1 MCIIDFG
8 IVHFSGLTRRKLK
21 QLQTEAIEQARL
33 EKEGMAV
40 LEIKMANL
48 FAVGGETVSV
58 ELGKSVN
65 NLKKFE
71 VSVNLD
77 GPLMSEE
84 LSRTLNPMTITVC
97 KASNLPPPPLPP
109 SPPPPPHSEAG
120 SRYVVFLHSQGRV
133 HSNFKSLLP

>member
-1 MCIIDFG
+1 
-8 IVHFSGLTRRKLK
+8 
-21 QLQTEAIEQARL
+21 
-33 EKEGMAV
+33 MAV

-97 KASNLPPPPLPP
+97 KASNLPPPPPLPP
-109 SPPPPPHSEAG
+109 SPPSPPHSEAG
-120 SRYVVFLHSQGRV
+120 SRYVVIPS
-133 HSNFKSLLP
+133 